1 MANPVLTVTALEV
14 RRELPSGKTKPLI
27 CLCEV
32 PDNGTN
38 EFVVKFRSRVTNG
51 LAGLAAEY
59 ICARLAVCLGV
70 PQPQFAL
77 VDISAELIES
87 STGTVYEEMLKENLG
102 RHIGT
107 QYLEGYSTWIESR
120 PFAEELHARM
130 SAIFAFDA
138 IIDNADRRR
147 TNPNLLQQDDGLY
160 VIDHEMAFGF
170 LYAIEHPTPFDRT
183 YQQYLREHPFAR
195 HLKEQDFVLDG
206 FVERLRS
213 LESVKIKSII
223 TEAEIL
229 FEPWNGERIEAWLN
243 QCVDR
248 AGNMVLALTDI
259 LK

>member
-1 MANPVLTVTALEV
+1 MTSPVLTVTALEV
-14 RRELPSGKTKPLI
+14 RRELPSGKTKPLV

-32 PDNGTN
+32 PDNDTD
-38 EFVVKFRSRVTNG
+38 EFVVKFRSRVTND

-59 ICARLAVCLGV
+59 IAARLAACLGV
-70 PQPQFAL
+70 PQPQFAI

-87 STGTVYEEMLKENLG
+87 STGTVYEEVLRENPG
-102 RHIGT
+102 YHIGT

-120 PFAEELHARM
+120 PFVKKLHERM
-130 SAIFAFDA
+130 SDVFAFDA

-147 TNPNLLQQDDGLY
+147 TNPNLLQQDDELY

-170 LYAIEHPTPFDRT
+170 LYAIEYPAPFDRT

-195 HLKEQDFVLDG
+195 HLKEHDFVLDG
-206 FVERLRS
+206 FVERLRL
-213 LESVKIKSII
+213 LESAEIKTIVA
-223 TEAEIL
+223 EAEIL
-229 FEPWNGERIEAWLN
+229 FKPGNGERIETWLN

-248 AGNMVLALTDI
+248 AGDMTLALTDI